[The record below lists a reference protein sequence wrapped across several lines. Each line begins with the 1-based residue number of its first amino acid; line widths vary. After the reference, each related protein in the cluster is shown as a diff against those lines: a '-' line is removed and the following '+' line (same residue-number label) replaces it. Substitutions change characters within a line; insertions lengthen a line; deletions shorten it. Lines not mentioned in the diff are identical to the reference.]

1 MERATA
7 RRMWRSCE
15 PYHGMVYFVPEAR
28 AAYEA
33 IGLDGRSMGYVA
45 SRSAAMGAVG
55 PGVVTAAFFNFH
67 PDLVA
72 GALPA
77 AWRRASPETVARARL
92 DAVDAA
98 LRRILGD
105 AVDSTD
111 MAQAAALA
119 AQAAAAG
126 RPEGRPLFAAH
137 ASLPW
142 PAAPHLAL
150 WHALTLLRELRGDG
164 HVAALLAEG
173 LTGCEALVL
182 HGASGEVD
190 ASLLQASRGWTDDEW
205 AAAHGSLRRRRWLTA
220 DGELSDAG
228 RAGRQ
233 RVEDLTDDLAL
244 GPWRRLGQERSDR
257 LRELVRPW
265 SRAVVDAGTF
275 SAASL
280 VGEGG

>member
-15 PYHGMVYFVPEAR
+15 PYHGLVYFVPEAR
-28 AAYEA
+28 EAYEDL
-33 IGLDGRSMGYVA
+33 GLDGRAMGYVA

-72 GALPA
+72 GALPD
-77 AWRRASPETVARARL
+77 AWRRASPEDVAAARL
-92 DAVDAA
+92 DAVDAG

-119 AQAAAAG
+119 AQAAGAC

-137 ASLPW
+137 ATLPW
-142 PAAPHLAL
+142 PSRPHLGL
-150 WHALTLLRELRGDG
+150 WHALTLLREHRGDG
-164 HVAALLAEG
+164 HVAALVGEG
-173 LTGCEALVL
+173 LSGCEALVL
-182 HGASGEVD
+182 HGATGEVD
-190 ASLLQASRGWTDDEW
+190 PALLQASRGWPDDEW
-205 AAAHGSLRRRRWLTA
+205 AAAQGSLRRRRWLTA
-220 DGELSDAG
+220 DIELTEAG
-228 RAGRQ
+228 REARL
-233 RVEDLTDDLAL
+233 RVDDRTDDLAL
-244 GPWRRLGQERSDR
+244 GPWRRLGQDRSDR

-275 SAASL
+275 SADAL
-280 VGEGG
+280 VGEGR